1 MSNFCLVNK
10 RIINKMIKAKPAL
23 FSNELDGFVRYMPNL
38 LDFENKRSYFKKE
51 IHKMKRSNDMYGGS
65 VQLYIRRDDILHDA
79 FT

>member
-1 MSNFCLVNK
+1 VNK

-23 FSNELDGFVRYMPNL
+23 FTNELDGFVRYMPNL